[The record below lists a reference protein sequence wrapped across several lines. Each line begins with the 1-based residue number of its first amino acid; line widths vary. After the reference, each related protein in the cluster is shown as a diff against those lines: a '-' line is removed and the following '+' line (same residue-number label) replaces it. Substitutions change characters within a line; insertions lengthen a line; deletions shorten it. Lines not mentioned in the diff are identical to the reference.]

1 MAAGFPLQTGLA
13 ANCFN
18 IQLLQRIGPSKKLHG
33 WLGLPLPSQS
43 FIYLYIYPSV
53 HLRHCPSI
61 HHSPVQPTNIYQY
74 IHLFSNKNVFHIF
87 PIILRSCLTVRSHF
101 IPFSPN
107 KSAMENF
114 RRGCGHLQGIGCCA
128 EVGLHRVQ
136 GAEELNLP
144 WGSGIY
150 RCDWLVNIP
159 PISLRFMV
167 DIWNIY
173 NGRYINI
180 YITD

>member
-43 FIYLYIYPSV
+43 FICKYIYIYIYICIYIYIYVYICIYPSV

-74 IHLFSNKNVFHIF
+74 IHFFSMHVFHIF
-87 PIILRSCLTVRSHF
+87 PIILRSRSTVRSHF
-101 IPFSPN
+101 IPFSTN

-114 RRGCGHLQGIGCCA
+114 RRGRGHLQGIGCCA

-144 WGSGIY
+144 WGSQG
-150 RCDWLVNIP
+150 D
-159 PISLRFMV
+159 LRGWWTYLQFHCGL
-167 DIWNIY
+167 W
-173 NGRYINI
+173 
-180 YITD
+180 